1 MKTDYELT
9 KAVIESIRWNS
20 TIQEG
25 RIEVIVKHGWATLA
39 GVVDWQYQK
48 SKAKLLAGDIAG
60 IVGVTNL
67 ITVRSPSEES
77 WIMTIPLLHNR
88 PVR

>member
-1 MKTDYELT
+1 MKTDYEIT
-9 KAVIESIRWNS
+9 RAVIESIRWNS

-25 RIEVIVKHGWATLA
+25 RIEVTVKHGWVTLS
-39 GVVDWQYQK
+39 GIVDWQYQK
-48 SKAKLLAGDIAG
+48 SKAKLLAIDIAG
-60 IVGVTNL
+60 VVGVTNL

-88 PVR
+88 PIR

>member
-1 MKTDYELT
+1 MKTDYEIT

-25 RIEVIVKHGWATLA
+25 RIEVTVKHGWVTLV
-39 GVVDWQYQK
+39 GIVDWQYQK
-48 SKAKLLAGDIAG
+48 SKAKLLAIDILG
-60 IVGVTNL
+60 VVGVTNL

-77 WIMTIPLLHNR
+77 WIMTIPLLHKR
-88 PVR
+88 ILR